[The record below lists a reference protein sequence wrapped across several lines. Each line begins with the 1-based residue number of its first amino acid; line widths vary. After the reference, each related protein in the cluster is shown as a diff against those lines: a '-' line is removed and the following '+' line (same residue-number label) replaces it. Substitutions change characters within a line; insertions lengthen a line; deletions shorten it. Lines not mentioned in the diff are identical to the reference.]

1 MVGINVDIPRQL
13 CWKRFKRKSCLKN
26 SFQLRFQR
34 LQQYGT
40 CSMRLFAN
48 VSQYIYSYSEVPAG
62 FSIYGLHGCHEQKRS
77 LWIQ

>member
-1 MVGINVDIPRQL
+1 MAGINVATRDSS
-13 CWKRFKRKSCLKN
+13 CKRFKRKSCLKS

-62 FSIYGLHGCHEQKRS
+62 FSIYGFHGCHEQKRS